1 MPQGTVQ
8 CHSPCLRL
16 CHLVSHLIK
25 ILKLW
30 LQIWL
35 FHKWSQQKMH
45 WPHEP
50 DPMRFEFKI
59 SSLRICLAVVVK
71 NPPANAGDISD
82 AGLIPGL
89 GRYSGGRHDNSL
101 QYSCLEN
108 PMDRVACWVTVHRV
122 SKCQKWLKQLSTH
135 AKYQIGNLPL
145 SMISLKSFND
155 SLALSLPSTVEDLE
169 GLLTIGRLGR
179 LVNNLLG
186 LVNYISRLYYI
197 YFIILYFIYFNN

>member
-108 PMDRVACWVTVHRV
+108 PWTEEPSGHDWSNWARSFAKLCPTVCNPMDC
-122 SKCQKWLKQLSTH
+122 STPGFPVLH
-135 AKYQIGNLPL
+135 YLPE
-145 SMISLKSFND
+145 F
-155 SLALSLPSTVEDLE
+155 A
-169 GLLTIGRLGR
+169 
-179 LVNNLLG
+179 
-186 LVNYISRLYYI
+186 
-197 YFIILYFIYFNN
+197 

>member
-8 CHSPCLRL
+8 CHSPCSRL

-25 ILKLW
+25 ILNLW

-35 FHKWSQQKMH
+35 FYKWSQQKVH
-45 WPHEP
+45 WPHES

-71 NPPANAGDISD
+71 NPPASAGHIRD

-89 GRYSGGRHDNSL
+89 GRYSGGRHDNPL

-135 AKYQIGNLPL
+135 AKYQTGNLPL

-169 GLLTIGRLGR
+169 GLLTIGRLGM

-197 YFIILYFIYFNN
+197 YFIIFYIF